1 MKAASSPQMKE
12 YFGSLKCGLD
22 AAMDVA
28 QHARK
33 MGLDPERFVEITPA
47 QDVAARVEGIV
58 GPPGIAAIIRE
69 LEVEGKSREM
79 VAHEIVL
86 KICRGEII
94 QGNPQKLIDQAVRT
108 GVSIITEGVLV
119 APTEGIAEIAIK
131 ESTSERPQD
140 GNPDGTSYLAVYYAG
155 PIRSAGG
162 TVAAISVVLA
172 DVARRHFGIS
182 DYRPTDTEV
191 ERYVEEINLYND
203 RCAHLQF
210 KPTDDEIRHI
220 IRSCPVCITGEP
232 TEEAEVSVYR
242 DLPRM
247 ETNRVRSGIALVS
260 CEGVAQ
266 KAAKVLKYTKKI
278 GLDWSFLERLA
289 KGVKKGDSGAF
300 ELKPDARFMDEIVAG
315 RPIFSYP
322 FKPGGFRIRYG
333 RTRATGIAGKAIHPA
348 TMWLLDAFPAIGTQ
362 LKIERP
368 GKGTVVVPCDT
379 ILGPVVKLQDGSVVE
394 VNSSEEAK
402 AVAPKVSEILFL
414 GDMLITLGDFLK
426 SNHPLVPSGIVEEWW
441 ALLAEGKGIKP
452 NHSLTAG
459 EAFKLS
465 RAHGIPLH
473 PKYTF
478 HWHDITSLQLAE
490 LARYLANGKLNMDW
504 FRLKSFEIEA
514 SPQKRILECLLV
526 PHTLNQGTITIEGEK
541 AFALLKSLGL
551 LQDGKLTLKIFE
563 HTFSEGK
570 SPLDNVCALSGVQ
583 ILPKAPLYIGSR
595 MGRPEK
601 SRERE
606 MKPPV
611 HTLFPVGDI
620 NKNRSILRAYD
631 KMKNSEKREGRGIEV
646 EISRLKCKACGKIGI
661 SITCPCGGECA
672 YQRVCGQCGR
682 SSTQNECQV
691 CKGKPKT
698 HFYERRSVD
707 IVAAVD
713 AAKHRLNVNG
723 SWPDVK
729 GVKGLISD
737 KKVPELLD
745 KGMLRAKHGLTIFRD
760 TTCRLDSTDVPL
772 THFMPKEIGVG
783 VERLRALGYTADYT
797 GKPLL
802 LDTQLCELKVQ
813 DLLISDRGAEHFMKV
828 TSFIDDMLINIYQMR
843 PYYNVTKREQLV
855 GQLAVGLSPHTSA
868 GVLCR
873 IIGFTPA
880 HCGFAHPYFHCAKRR
895 NADGDED
902 SVMLLMDALLNFS
915 KSFIPASRGGTMDA
929 PLVLTT
935 LVDPS
940 EIDDEAHSMEVCASY
955 PLALYELAQKFA
967 SPSEVQVA
975 LVKNAL
981 GTPAQYEGLLFTHAS
996 SRIDDGPL
1004 SSAYIALEK
1013 KMSSKIEAEFALE
1026 DKLRCVD
1033 PADVAERVL
1042 LSHFLPD
1049 TYGNLRSFSRQMFRC
1064 GECNAKYRRVPL
1076 IGKCTNPK
1084 CGGKLLLTIYKGG
1097 IEKYLVISKMLVDRY
1112 KLPTYM
1118 KQRLELIQKDINSVF
1133 VDEKAK
1139 QAGLADFM

>member
-1 MKAASSPQMKE
+1 MQV
-12 YFGSLKCGLD
+12 YFDSLKSELEK
-22 AAMDVA
+22 AMDFA
-28 QHARK
+28 QHARAQ
-33 MGLDPERFVEITPA
+33 GLDPEKFVEITPA
-47 QDVAARVEGIV
+47 QDVAARVEGLV
-58 GPPGIAAIIRE
+58 GPPGIATIIRE
-69 LEVEGKSREM
+69 LETEGKSREM
-79 VAHEIVL
+79 VAYEIVM
-86 KICRGEII
+86 KICKGEII
-94 QGNPQKLIDQAVRT
+94 HGDQQRLIDQAVRT
-108 GVSIITEGVLV
+108 GVSIVTEGVLV

-131 ESTSERPQD
+131 QPTAERPQD
-140 GNPDGTSYLAVYYAG
+140 GNPDGTSYLAIYYAG

-162 TVAAISVVLA
+162 TIAALSVVLA
-172 DVARRHFGIS
+172 DVARRHFGIA
-182 DYRPTDTEV
+182 DYRPTDTEL

-203 RCAHLQF
+203 RCAHLQY
-210 KPTDDEIRHI
+210 KPTDEEIKHI
-220 IRSCPVCITGEP
+220 IRNCPVCITGEP

-260 CEGVAQ
+260 CEGIAQ
-266 KAAKVLKYTKKI
+266 KASKVLKFTKKI

-289 KGVKKGDSGAF
+289 KGVRKGDSGAF

-362 LKIERP
+362 FKIERP
-368 GKGTVVVPCDT
+368 GKGTVVVPCDS
-379 ILGPVVKLQDGSVVE
+379 ILGPVVKLNDGSVVE
-394 VNSSEEAK
+394 VNSSDEAK
-402 AVAPKVSEILFL
+402 AVAPKVTEILFL
-414 GDMLITLGDFLK
+414 GDMLVSFGDFLK
-426 SNHPLVPSGIVEEWW
+426 SNHPLIPSGIVEEWHD
-441 ALLAEGKGIKP
+441 LLLEGLGIKP
-452 NHSLTAG
+452 KDDISAG

-473 PKYTF
+473 PKCTF
-478 HWHDITSLQLAE
+478 HWHDITSAQLSE
-490 LARYLANGKLNMDW
+490 LARWLVNGKLLSDW
-504 FRLKSFEIEA
+504 FKLKSFEIEA
-514 SPQKRILECLLV
+514 SPTKRILELLLV
-526 PHTLNQGTITIEGEK
+526 PHSVKQGTISIEGEK

-551 LQDGKLTLKIFE
+551 LVDGKLTLKTFE
-563 HTFSEGK
+563 HTYQESRGAME
-570 SPLDNVCALSGVQ
+570 NICALSGIK
-583 ILPKAPLYIGSR
+583 ILLKVPVYVGTR

-611 HTLFPVGDI
+611 HTLFPIGDV

-631 KMKNSEKREGRGIEV
+631 KMRSQEKKEGRGIEV
-646 EISRLKCKACGKIGI
+646 EVARLKCKICGKIGS

-682 SSTQNECQV
+682 SSQYENCQV
-691 CKGKPKT
+691 CKGKPRT
-698 HFYERRSVD
+698 HFYEKRSIDLVS
-707 IVAAVD
+707 IVD
-713 AAKHRLNVNG
+713 AAKRRLALNG
-723 SWPDVK
+723 TTVDVK

-737 KKVPELLD
+737 KKIPELID
-745 KGMLRAKHGLTIFRD
+745 KGILRAKHGLTIFRD

-772 THFMPKEIGVG
+772 THFTPKEISVSP
-783 VERLRALGYTADYT
+783 ERLRQLGYPTDYE

-813 DLLISDRGAEHFMKV
+813 DVLISDRGAQYFMKV
-828 TSFIDDMLINIYQMR
+828 AAFIDDLLINVYQMR
-843 PYYNVTKREQLV
+843 PYYNVAKREQLI

-902 SVMLLMDALLNFS
+902 SLMMLMDALLNFS
-915 KSFIPASRGGTMDA
+915 KSYIPASRGGTMDA
-929 PLVLTT
+929 PLVMTT
-935 LVDPS
+935 IVDPS
-940 EIDDEAHSMEVCASY
+940 EIDDEAHSMEIVAKY
-955 PLALYELAQKFA
+955 PLALYEMSQKFA
-967 SPSEVQVA
+967 MPSEVQMA
-975 LVKNAL
+975 LVKNTL
-981 GTPAQYEGLLFTHAS
+981 GTPAQYEGIKFTHS
-996 SRIDDGPL
+996 CTRIDDGPL
-1004 SSAYIALEK
+1004 SSAYISLEK

-1033 PADVAERVL
+1033 ARDVAERVL

-1064 GECNAKYRRVPL
+1064 TDCNAKYRRVPL
-1076 IGKCTNPK
+1076 IGKCTNQK

-1097 IEKYLVISKMLVDRY
+1097 IEKYLELSKMLVERY
-1112 KLPTYM
+1112 KLPVYM
-1118 KQRLELIQKDINSVF
+1118 KQRLELIQKDIDSVF
-1133 VDEKAK
+1133 IDEKAK